1 MQARNGDKVVVTH
14 IPSGISASC
23 LLNLY
28 RHQHQCYARA
38 MSLLKSRLWASQQID
53 VSLDDVTWKYTSCDQ
68 NPETPNSLK

>member
-28 RHQHQCYARA
+28 RYQHQCHARA
-38 MSLLKSRLWASQQID
+38 MSLDFKRLMASQQID
-53 VSLDDVTWKYTSCDQ
+53 VSLDDVNWKYTSCDH
-68 NPETPNSLK
+68 NPETPNLLK

>member
-28 RHQHQCYARA
+28 RYQHQCHASA
-38 MSLLKSRLWASQQID
+38 MSLDFKRLMASQQID
-53 VSLDDVTWKYTSCDQ
+53 VSLDDVNWKYTSCDQ
-68 NPETPNSLK
+68 NPETPNLLK

>member
-28 RHQHQCYARA
+28 RYQHQCHANA
-38 MSLLKSRLWASQQID
+38 MSLLKSRLMASQQID
-53 VSLDDVTWKYTSCDQ
+53 VSLDDVNWKYTSCDH
-68 NPETPNSLK
+68 NPETPNLLK